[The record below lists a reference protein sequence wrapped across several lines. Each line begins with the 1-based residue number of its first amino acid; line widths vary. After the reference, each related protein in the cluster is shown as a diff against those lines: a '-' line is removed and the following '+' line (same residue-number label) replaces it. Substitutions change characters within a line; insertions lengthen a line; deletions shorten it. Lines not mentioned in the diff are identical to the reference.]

1 MRTASTF
8 ANRKGLISWAL
19 YDWAN
24 SAFPTV
30 IITFIFG
37 TYFTQGIAV
46 DEITGTSQWGYGMS
60 VSAIFVAVLLPVL
73 GAIADQR
80 GPRKPWLFFF
90 TIVAVVATASL
101 WFAKPD
107 TKYVLMALIMAGLAN
122 FAFEAGMVFYNSML
136 PDIAPNN
143 KIGRISG
150 WSWGAGYAGGL
161 CCLLFA
167 LIGFVQTEEP
177 WFGVDKIDAANIRA
191 TTLLVALWFLTFSMP
206 LFIFTPDKK
215 PTGVKVT
222 TAVYS
227 GIRTLIKTLKQ
238 VRHHKDLARYLLAR
252 MIYTDG
258 LNTLFAFGGIYAA
271 GTFGFTFT
279 ELIQFGIA
287 INVTSGIGAAT
298 FAWIDD
304 WIGSKKTIIISIT
317 ALTILSTLILFIETK
332 ELFWIFGLMLGVF
345 VGPAQA
351 ASRSLMARMAPAAMR
366 TEMFGLYA
374 FSGKATAFLGPA
386 ALAFT
391 TDIFSSQRAGMATMV
406 LFFVVGGFLLLTVN
420 EKHSASAD

>member
-1 MRTASTF
+1 MRTPSTF

-80 GPRKPWLFFF
+80 GPRKPWL
-90 TIVAVVATASL
+90 
-101 WFAKPD
+101 
-107 TKYVLMALIMAGLAN
+107 
-122 FAFEAGMVFYNSML
+122 
-136 PDIAPNN
+136 
-143 KIGRISG
+143 
-150 WSWGAGYAGGL
+150 
-161 CCLLFA
+161 A

-177 WFGVDKIDAANIRA
+177 WFGVNKIDAANIRA

-206 LFIFTPDKK
+206 LFFLTPDKK
-215 PTGVKVT
+215 PTGVKVKA
-222 TAVYS
+222 AVYS

-304 WIGSKKTIIISIT
+304 WVGSKKTIIISIT

-351 ASRSLMARMAPAAMR
+351 ASRTLMARMAPPDLR

-406 LFFVVGGFLLLTVN
+406 VFFVVGGFLLLTVN

>member
-1 MRTASTF
+1 MRTPRAF

-90 TIVAVVATASL
+90 TIVSVVATACL

-107 TKYVLMALIMAGLAN
+107 TNYVLMALIMAGLAN

-161 CCLLFA
+161 CCLSLA

-206 LFIFTPDKK
+206 LFFLTPDKK
-215 PTGVKVT
+215 PTGVKVGV
-222 TAVYS
+222 AVYS

-238 VRHHKDLARYLLAR
+238 ARHHKDLARYLLAR

-304 WIGSKKTIIISIT
+304 WVGSKKTIIISIV
-317 ALTILSTLILFIETK
+317 ALIVLSTLILFIETK
-332 ELFWIFGLMLGVF
+332 ELFWILGLMLGVF

-351 ASRSLMARMAPAAMR
+351 ASRTLMARMAPVDLR

-406 LFFVVGGFLLLTVN
+406 VFFVVGGFLLLTVN

>member
-1 MRTASTF
+1 MRTPSTF

-90 TIVAVVATASL
+90 TIVAVVATACL
-101 WFAKPD
+101 WFARPD
-107 TKYVLMALIMAGLAN
+107 TNYVLMALIIAGLAN
-122 FAFEAGMVFYNSML
+122 FAFEAGVVFYNSML
-136 PDIAPNN
+136 PDIAPNK

-161 CCLLFA
+161 CCLSLA

-206 LFIFTPDKK
+206 LFFLTPDKK
-215 PTGVKVT
+215 PTGVKVRV
-222 TAVYS
+222 AVYS
-227 GIRTLIKTLKQ
+227 GIKTLIKTLKQ

-304 WIGSKKTIIISIT
+304 WVGSKKTIIISIA
-317 ALTILSTLILFIETK
+317 ALTVLSTLILFIETK
-332 ELFWIFGLMLGVF
+332 ELFWIFGLMLGIF

-351 ASRSLMARMAPAAMR
+351 ASRTLMARMAPTDLR

-406 LFFVVGGFLLLTVN
+406 VFFVVGGFLLLTVN
-420 EKHSASAD
+420 ENHSASAD